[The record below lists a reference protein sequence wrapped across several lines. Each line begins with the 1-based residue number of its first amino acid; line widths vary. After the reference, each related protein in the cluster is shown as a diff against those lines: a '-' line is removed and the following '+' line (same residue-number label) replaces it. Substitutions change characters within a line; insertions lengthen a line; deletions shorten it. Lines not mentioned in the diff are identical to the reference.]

1 MAKGQK
7 PSSLPFDDERSR
19 ARGFANL
26 SATVG
31 ELQGVATPVR
41 VTDLSAKG
49 CRLSGSDLPARSEVW
64 VTIDGYNPIRATV
77 IWQKKGE
84 LGCEFYGAPTKARPL
99 GAAQPVYA
107 AAGPHPLRQRLR
119 GNSTDE

>member
-19 ARGFANL
+19 ARGFVDL
-26 SATVG
+26 TATVG
-31 ELQGVATPVR
+31 ELQGVATSVR
-41 VTDLSAKG
+41 VTDLTAKG
-49 CRLSGSDLPARSEVW
+49 CRLSGSDLPARAEVW

-84 LGCEFYGAPTKARPL
+84 LGCEFYGAPTKVRPP
-99 GAAQPVYA
+99 GASQPLYA
-107 AAGPHPLRQRLR
+107 AAGPHPLRARLR
-119 GNSTDE
+119 GVSTDD